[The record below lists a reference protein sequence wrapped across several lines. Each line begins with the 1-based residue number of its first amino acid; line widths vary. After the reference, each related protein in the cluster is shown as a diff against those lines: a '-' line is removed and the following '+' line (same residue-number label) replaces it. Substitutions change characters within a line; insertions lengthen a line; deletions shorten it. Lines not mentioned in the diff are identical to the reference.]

1 VNPTT
6 EQVFQCFVLCCW
18 ATKFYLPVYLVRMD
32 ERTSNIVLLAGDDV
46 LIAIEPSGEWEF
58 D

>member
-1 VNPTT
+1 M
-6 EQVFQCFVLCCW
+6 FQCFVLCCW

-32 ERTSNIVLLAGDDV
+32 ERTGNIVLLAGEDI
-46 LIAIEPSGEWEF
+46 LIAIESSGEWEF